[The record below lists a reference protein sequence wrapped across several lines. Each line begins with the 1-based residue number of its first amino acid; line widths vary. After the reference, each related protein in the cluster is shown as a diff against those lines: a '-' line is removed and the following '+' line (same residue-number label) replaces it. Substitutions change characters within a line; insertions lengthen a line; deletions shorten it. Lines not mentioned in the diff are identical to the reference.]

1 MQHAC
6 ICSYTK
12 NDSSFA
18 KEKVVIKNCKTNF
31 EGQGNNKFVSMRIV
45 ELNPN

>member
-1 MQHAC
+1 MHAAC
-6 ICSYTK
+6 MLVYK